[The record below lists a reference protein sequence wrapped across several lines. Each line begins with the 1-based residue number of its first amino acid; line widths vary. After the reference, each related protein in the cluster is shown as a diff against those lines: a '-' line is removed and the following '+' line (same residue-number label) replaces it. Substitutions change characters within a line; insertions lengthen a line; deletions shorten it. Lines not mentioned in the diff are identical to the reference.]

1 MSLTAI
7 FPSCPR
13 CDGNIGNGRF
23 CASCDVLNSYP
34 DAGAYKA
41 SRWRRLGGALLDGLI
56 IAFTFGIGWLIWL
69 AFTAPDGQ
77 TPAKK
82 LLDMYI
88 LKETGE
94 PVTAGQ
100 VWIRDVLI
108 EIIVLNL
115 IGIFI
120 LWIATLI
127 DAAWIFLDP
136 NHQTI
141 HDKMVKTIVVYA
153 PREQVPSDNPYQ
165 SGFAASTGP
174 NIPSQSTTAGRPGT
188 PPAAPPAA
196 KPDRS
201 PESREDRLRE
211 LQSLAEQG
219 FITADEHAERRRRII
234 DDI

>member
-1 MSLTAI
+1 MSHTAI

-13 CDGNIGNGRF
+13 CDGDTGDGRF
-23 CASCDVLNSYP
+23 CASCDVLNRYP

-56 IAFTFGIGWLIWL
+56 ITFTLGIGWLIWL

-94 PVTAGQ
+94 PVTASQ
-100 VWIRDVLI
+100 VWIRDVLV
-108 EIIVLNL
+108 EIILLNL

-120 LWIATLI
+120 FWIASLV
-127 DAAWIFLDP
+127 DAIWIFIDQ
-136 NHQTI
+136 NHQTV
-141 HDKMVKTIVVYA
+141 HDKMVKTIVVHA
-153 PREQVPSDNPYQ
+153 PRQRVPGDNPYQ
-165 SGFAASTGP
+165 SGFTTSTGP
-174 NIPSQSTTAGRPGT
+174 TRPRRTTTSAGPGT
-188 PPAAPPAA
+188 PPAAM
-196 KPDRS
+196 PDRS

-211 LQSLAEQG
+211 LQGLADQG
-219 FITADEHAERRRRII
+219 FITADEHAERRRRIL